1 MWFDRL
7 TGDRIDELPRLI
19 ESSRYVSLRGY
30 RHNQHTQVNPGE
42 FVVDDGSRHLLTD
55 HADINFYQ
63 VEQNSDSEVESD
75 LVDSAL
81 REFQDALDSGRDPAF
96 LLPEKLFEWLNL
108 QPLDELIREVLDKG
122 HLHEIARSPNMDL
135 IYVENLLPIG
145 RVKKIPSSATKHL
158 AAHSECWQKR
168 SFTGV
173 VPKSLL
179 ALESEDEYNIYE
191 NRVYVRLLD
200 HLERYLIRRCSEV
213 TKIEEVI
220 KKAGDFSPDRNL
232 YWPMA
237 RGILELWKEGY
248 GKSDE
253 VDEGG
258 GSTLLLL
265 KKMLKSIRGL
275 RQTPLYRAIPFRDD
289 VGVKIRLTNTLT
301 HDQHYRHVAR
311 LWHTWQNFNKDTKL
325 EPKTALFHNQIL
337 AKSYFNYVKCLIE
350 KALSDLGLEKK
361 RDGEFLLPKDGQL
374 VISCE
379 NNNICLKY
387 QNSTL
392 TFIPILSDINSNIDD
407 QNRIVVSPENL
418 GFSNDLNIQCASSLY
433 FYSLEA
439 VVNRISTWM
448 LTFRITAFYR
458 SKIQKIPSEVVELI
472 LQSYPSN
479 FIVEGT
485 TAYLK
490 GPAINKINKIKESL
504 RRSASINTSVMKF
517 LKDLGEHS
525 ALMNDL
531 LICPLCRQEATE
543 RNFTVR
549 DKRAFQIQGECD
561 HMWRVD
567 LDSKGKRTFVA
578 LPSDSVDIK
587 SMSPQ
592 KVFLKYG
599 RYHQSIFLG

>member
-19 ESSRYVSLRGY
+19 ESSRYVSLKGY
-30 RHNQHTQVNPGE
+30 PHNQHTRVNPGE
-42 FVVDDGSRHLLTD
+42 LVVDDGTGRLLTD
-55 HADINFYQ
+55 QADIKFYQ

-75 LVDSAL
+75 LIGSAL
-81 REFQDALDSGRDPAF
+81 REFQDALDSGREPAF
-96 LLPEKLFEWLNL
+96 LLPEKLFEWLKL
-108 QPLDELIREVLDKG
+108 QSLDELIQEVLDKG
-122 HLHEIARSPNMDL
+122 HLHEIARAPNMDL

-145 RVKKIPSSATKHL
+145 RVKKIPPSATKHL

-200 HLERYLIRRCSEV
+200 HLERYLVRRCSEI

-253 VDEGG
+253 VAEGG

-275 RQTPLYRAIPFRDD
+275 RQTPLYRSIPPRDD
-289 VGVKIRLTNTLT
+289 VGVKIQLTNTLT

-325 EPKTALFHNQIL
+325 EPKIARLHNQFL
-337 AKSYFNYVKCLIE
+337 ATSYFNYVKCLIE
-350 KALSDLGLEKK
+350 KALFGLGLEKK
-361 RDGEFLLPKDGQL
+361 REGEFLLPKEGQL
-374 VISCE
+374 VINYD
-379 NNNICLKY
+379 NNNICLKF
-387 QNSTL
+387 QNSEL
-392 TFIPILSDINSNIDD
+392 TFVPILSDINSSIDA
-407 QNRIVVSPENL
+407 QNRIVVSPENRR
-418 GFSNDLNIQCASSLY
+418 FSNDLNIQCASSLY

-439 VVNRISTWM
+439 VVNRISTWL
-448 LTFRITAFYR
+448 LTFRITDFYK
-458 SKIQKIPSEVVELI
+458 SKIQKIPSEVLELI
-472 LQSYPSN
+472 LHSYSSN
-479 FIVEGT
+479 FIVEGK

-490 GPAINKINKIKESL
+490 RPAINEINKPK
-504 RRSASINTSVMKF
+504 K
-517 LKDLGEHS
+517 
-525 ALMNDL
+525 
-531 LICPLCRQEATE
+531 LIDNPT
-543 RNFTVR
+543 
-549 DKRAFQIQGECD
+549 K
-561 HMWRVD
+561 
-567 LDSKGKRTFVA
+567 SKTF
-578 LPSDSVDIK
+578 
-587 SMSPQ
+587 
-592 KVFLKYG
+592 
-599 RYHQSIFLG
+599 IFNKNITK